1 MRKSSIL
8 FLFLLLGFMFMPN
21 VVKADTQ
28 EIEPNNSKTEAQLIN
43 LNETYSGTTDE
54 NDTDN
59 YIDFYKFKLK
69 EGNFYKITIQGS
81 EKYKD
86 VWWDFDAWLT
96 YDGDTDDRELIRN
109 SLDNNLIVQRLF
121 QPKYT
126 GYHYI
131 EIGCLENSEY
141 TLKIEKFDPFGIKV
155 KDEDTNVYMITGNDT
170 VEFSKASSKNVSEYV
185 LKYDVDFSYIDGIR
199 LLNDASFNIT
209 TIGEKAFEECNF
221 KNLTI
226 PDNIYYIDNYAFKNC
241 KKLETVWI
249 EGKSVTINNNAFYNC
264 SKLRIL
270 GLEKGAS
277 LEYVGKNAL
286 KGTKTGIKI
295 FTPNKK
301 KYKKMFKKSGAKKP
315 KYKKA

>member
-21 VVKADTQ
+21 VVKADNSD
-28 EIEPNNSKTEAQLIN
+28 IEPNDSKSDASLIN
-43 LNETYSGTTDE
+43 VGITYGGKIDDSAD
-54 NDTDN
+54 DN
-59 YIDFYKFKLK
+59 ADFYKIKLK
-69 EGNFYKITIQGS
+69 EGDFYKITISTKEEQKEHWGNVHMYLS
-81 EKYKD
+81 
-86 VWWDFDAWLT
+86 
-96 YDGDTDDRELIRN
+96 YDSDTDSDEDIKVGYDT
-109 SLDNNLIVQRLF
+109 SMSISKLF
-121 QPKYT
+121 QPRYT
-126 GYHYI
+126 GIHY
-131 EIGCLENSEY
+131 LEVYCYNGADYSFVV
-141 TLKIEKFDPFGIKV
+141 EKFDPFGMKL
-155 KDEDTNVYMITGNDT
+155 KDDDANVYMITGNDT
-170 VEFSKASSKNVSEYV
+170 VEFSKASSKNVSEYA
-185 LKYDVDFSYIDGIR
+185 LTHDVDFSYIDGIR
-199 LLNDASFNIT
+199 LLNKAYFNIT

-221 KNLTI
+221 KNLTLH
-226 PDNIYYIDNYAFKNC
+226 DNIDYIDSYAFKNC

-249 EGKSVTINNNAFYNC
+249 EGKDVTINNNAFYNC

-301 KYKKMFKKSGAKKP
+301 KYKKIFKKSGAKKP

>member
-1 MRKSSIL
+1 MKKSIIAL
-8 FLFLLLGFMFMPN
+8 LFLLSVIMFMPN

-28 EIEPNNSKTEAQLIN
+28 EIEPNNSKAQAQLIN
-43 LNETYSGTTDE
+43 LNENCLGTTDR

-59 YIDFYKFKLK
+59 YIDYYKFKLT
-69 EGNFYKITIQGS
+69 EGQFYKITIQGS

-86 VWWDFDAWLT
+86 DWWDFDAWLT
-96 YDGDTDDRELIRN
+96 YDGDTNDSEVIRN
-109 SLDNNLIVQRLF
+109 SLDTSLVAQRLF

-131 EIGCLENSEY
+131 EMGCLENSEY
-141 TLKIEKFDPFGIKV
+141 TLKIEEFDPFGKTV

-170 VEFSKASSKNVSEYV
+170 LEFSKASSKNMSDYV
-185 LKYDVDFSYIDGIR
+185 LEFGVDFSYIDGIR
-199 LLNDASFNIT
+199 LLNDAYFTVTS
-209 TIGEKAFEECNF
+209 IGENALEGCNF
-221 KNLTI
+221 KNLTLH
-226 PDNIYYIDNYAFKNC
+226 DNIDYIDSYAFKNC

-249 EGKSVTINNNAFYNC
+249 EGKDVTINNNAFYNC
-264 SKLRIL
+264 SKLKVL

-295 FTPNKK
+295 YTPNKK